1 MSWLDALRHRARSL
15 FSPAAVE
22 RERKEEYDFHQSL
35 AAADLARAGGDPE
48 SARYAARREFGNS
61 TYIREEVRWMGA
73 TRWLD
78 RIRQDLVYAARTFR
92 HSPVFTFV
100 AISSVALGI
109 GANAA
114 MFGVVD
120 RLLFRPPALL
130 KDPDRTHR
138 VHFFQTDRGT
148 ESLNQGGQYARYA
161 DMRRW
166 TTSFSTVAG
175 FARHSSAVG
184 VGEDAR
190 EMEVGLVSANF
201 FDLFDAPPLR
211 GRYFTEQEENPAADV
226 ANVAILSHS
235 FWRAQYGERDVL
247 GETLQIGPTL
257 YTIIGVT
264 PPGFAGLWEDRPP
277 VAYVSLAS
285 YGAAFGSF
293 IRGRQWWESYVW
305 GWMSIVVKRKPGVS
319 IEQANA
325 DLTQAEVKSNDAER
339 LEQAGMAPTELSRP
353 RGEVGPINF
362 ERGPDASATAKV
374 ATWVGGV
381 SLIVLL
387 IACANVANLLLARA
401 LRRKREIALRLA
413 VGISRGRLTAQL
425 LTESLLLAML
435 GAVVGLLVAHWGGAL
450 LRATLLPR
458 NEAPGGLQDP
468 RTIIYAFAA
477 AILVG
482 VITGLAPL
490 LQVRRVNLTDDLK
503 AGSREGTHSRSR
515 LRTSL
520 LVLQGALSVIL
531 LVGAGLFVRSL
542 HNVQA
547 LRWGYDVDPILV
559 VSTNMRGMTLDS
571 AKRVELFE
579 RLKTTAQAMP
589 EVQNA
594 SLQDGVPYWS
604 TSTTG
609 LYVEGIDSV
618 RRLGRF
624 VFNKVSPEYFETVG
638 TRIVRGRGIEADD
651 RAGAQRVVVVSEGMA
666 SVLWPGQEALGKCI
680 RIQSDTMPC
689 SDVVG
694 IAENIKS
701 GDLGTDPGYYYYVP
715 AAQIVRTNGLFVRVR
730 GDDAKDF
737 SETVRRRLQAEMPGT
752 AYVVVRPFSEI
763 VGRQKQ
769 SWTLGATMFSAFGI
783 LALLLAGVGLYSVI
797 AYNVTQR
804 MHELGVRRALG
815 AQARQVVRLVVSDGL
830 RVVITGLII
839 GGAISL
845 WAVRFV
851 EPLLFKVSPRD
862 PLVFGFVALV
872 LLLVAVVASWVPA
885 LRASRVDPNIALR
898 TD

>member
-15 FSPAAVE
+15 FNSAAVE

-35 AAADLARAGGDPE
+35 AAADLARAGDDPE

-120 RLLFRPPALL
+120 RLLFRPPSLL
-130 KDPDRTHR
+130 KDAEHTHR
-138 VHFFQTDRGT
+138 VYFFETNRGK
-148 ESLNQGGQYARYA
+148 EGINQGGQYARYA
-161 DMRRW
+161 DIRRW
-166 TTSFSTVAG
+166 TNSFSTVAG
-175 FARHSSAVG
+175 FTRDFLVVG
-184 VGEDAR
+184 IRDDAR
-190 EMEVGLVSANF
+190 EMPVGMVSANF
-201 FDLFDAPPLR
+201 FELFDASPLR
-211 GRYFTEQEENPAADV
+211 GRYFTEVEDSPSGEP
-226 ANVAILSHS
+226 ANVAVLGYG
-235 FWRAQYGERDVL
+235 FWRTQYGERDVL
-247 GETLQIGPTL
+247 GETIQIGQTS
-257 YTIIGVT
+257 YTIIGVA
-264 PPGFAGLWEDRPP
+264 PPDFAGLWEDRPP
-277 VAYVSLAS
+277 VAYVSLTS
-285 YGAAFGSF
+285 YGAAVGSF
-293 IRGRQWWESYVW
+293 IRGRQWWGSYGW
-305 GWMSIVVKRKPGVS
+305 GWMSIVVRRRQNVT

-325 DLTQAEVKSNDAER
+325 DLTQAQIKSVDSQR
-339 LEQAGMAPTELSRP
+339 MEQPNLTPTNLLRP
-353 RGEVGPINF
+353 RAELGPINF
-362 ERGPDASATAKV
+362 ERGPDATATAKV

-413 VGISRGRLTAQL
+413 VGISRGRLAAQL
-425 LTESLLLAML
+425 LTESLVLAML
-435 GAVVGLLVAHWGGAL
+435 GAVVGLMVAHWGGAL
-450 LRATLLPR
+450 LRATLLPE
-458 NEAPGGLQDP
+458 NEAPGGLYDP
-468 RTIIYAFAA
+468 RTVAYALIAA
-477 AILVG
+477 VVVG
-482 VITGLAPL
+482 VLTGLAPI
-490 LQVRRVNLTDDLK
+490 LQTRGVDLTSDLK
-503 AGSREGTHSRSR
+503 TGSREGTHGRSR

-542 HNVQA
+542 LNVQA
-547 LRWGYDVDPILV
+547 MRWGYDVEPTLV
-559 VSTNMRGMTLDS
+559 VSVNMRGMVLDS
-571 AKRVELFE
+571 AKRVALFDG
-579 RLKTTAQAMP
+579 LLSTAKAMP
-589 EVQNA
+589 EVENA
-594 SLQDGVPYWS
+594 SLQDGIPYWS
-604 TSTTG
+604 TSSTG

-624 VFNKVSPEYFETVG
+624 TFNKVSPEYFETVG
-638 TRIVRGRGIEADD
+638 TRILRGRGIEATD
-651 RAGAQRVVVVSEGMA
+651 RAGAQRVVVVSESMA
-666 SVLWPGQEALGKCI
+666 GVLWPGQDALGKCI

-730 GDDAKDF
+730 GDDARDY
-737 SETVRRRLQAEMPGT
+737 SEIVRRRLQAEMPGT

-769 SWTLGATMFSAFGI
+769 SWTLGATMFSAFGV

-830 RVVITGLII
+830 RVVVAGLVI

-845 WAVRFV
+845 WAVQFV
-851 EPLLFKVSPRD
+851 EPLLFKVSARD
-862 PLVFGFVALV
+862 PLVFGLVV
-872 LLLVAVVASWVPA
+872 LLLLAVAVVASWVPA